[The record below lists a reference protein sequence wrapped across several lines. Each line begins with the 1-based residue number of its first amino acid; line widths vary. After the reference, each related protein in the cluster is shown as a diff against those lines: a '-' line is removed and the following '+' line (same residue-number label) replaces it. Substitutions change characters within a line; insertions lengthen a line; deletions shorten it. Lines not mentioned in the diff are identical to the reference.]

1 MPATNAKQLAK
12 GAACATCKARKV
24 RCDAIKPACTA
35 CRRSARFRGEDP
47 NSVCCSYFS
56 GRRCGASAGG
66 KGAGGRKATA
76 ERVKDSPAAVA
87 KEKGAFRF
95 TFSLSSPI
103 LRASSACMELA
114 ADLSSITAHVYPIAP
129 LPAPTAVCHLFPS
142 TSGASSSIP
151 SASPVTPSAA
161 SVFPPAYST
170 PSYPLPAPTPTYPAA
185 PPAFLA
191 FDSPSTSSAFVDKLP
206 SATHSFYPVA
216 PSFVAPIPA
225 ADVFSAHQPPP
236 ARLDFD
242 FSPASSYPSSPS
254 SLSLS
259 DVSTASSSSHI
270 DSPFS
275 LCDDLDYALL
285 SAYGP
290 QQPPTPPPLFLSS
303 SQALPPTFALPP
315 PIPPLQPEYTPHA
328 HAFDAAFLPSAH
340 ADETLALPLFGAPP
354 TVGW

>member
-87 KEKGAFRF
+87 KEK
-95 TFSLSSPI
+95 
-103 LRASSACMELA
+103 
-114 ADLSSITAHVYPIAP
+114 AHVYPIAP